1 MESLPIPPRP
11 SFFKALNAANN
22 ANQSPVNNNHSHPS
36 SPPTYSRIQHHHQ
49 QQQSG
54 NNRDSPK
61 FSSGARPPPPYPT
74 RTSSSSLQ
82 QRPLPVPNSRG
93 AIPDVG
99 SGGRSSSI
107 NERGSGAVTTFF
119 QNRGEYFSKMFSP
132 FHSETNYCRGTF
144 LVEKWIFLE
153 NFHFSLF
160 LSFLVSFLNFLFDQC
175 CAAVSA

>member
-22 ANQSPVNNNHSHPS
+22 ANQSPINNNHSHPS
-36 SPPTYSRIQHHHQ
+36 SPPTYSRIQHQ

-119 QNRGEYFSKMFSP
+119 QNRGEYFSKMF
-132 FHSETNYCRGTF
+132 FFWFVFTRIQITVETLFWLKKGF
-144 LVEKWIFLE
+144 FGK
-153 NFHFSLF
+153 FSLF
-160 LSFLVSFLNFLFDQC
+160 RFLLSSFGF
-175 CAAVSA
+175 S

>member
-36 SPPTYSRIQHHHQ
+36 SPPTYSRIQHQ

-119 QNRGEYFSKMFSP
+119 QNRGEYFSKNVSFTCNRSRHY
-132 FHSETNYCRGTF
+132 FGS
-144 LVEKWIFLE
+144 KWILWK
-153 NFHFSLF
+153 NFIFFRF
-160 LSFLVSFLNFLFDQC
+160 LSFFWFSFLIFF
-175 CAAVSA
+175 